1 MNIITIL
8 FYILVLA
15 ILVYIA
21 IFKRSVIRQEYT
33 GPIDVSLTNVNAFIR
48 REFLFQL
55 INWLNSG
62 VNVKNMST
70 IDHTS
75 VVISELKNPEILKT
89 KMTTITSVIVGNM
102 SKRMLAE
109 FHSVYNNMTGEEI
122 PTIVTYV
129 SRQVMFY
136 IRKVNV
142 DVSTMFNENKDKPVD
157 DLLKLYILG
166 IESEIYNLNQI
177 QTVTGGS
184 STETT
189 SAEKEKQND

>member
-8 FYILVLA
+8 FYIFILIILA
-15 ILVYIA
+15 YIA
-21 IFKRSVIRQEYT
+21 IFKRNIVRQEYT
-33 GPIDVSLTNVNAFIR
+33 GQIDVSLVNLNVFIR

-75 VVISELKNPEILKT
+75 VVISELKDPEILKT

-102 SKRMLAE
+102 SKRLLAE

-142 DVSTMFNENKDKPVD
+142 DISTMFNVNKDKPVD

-166 IESEIYNLNQI
+166 IENEIYNLNQI

-184 STETT
+184 SSETT
-189 SAEKEKQND
+189 SAEKENRND

>member
-142 DVSTMFNENKDKPVD
+142 DISTMFNENKDKPVD

>member
-8 FYILVLA
+8 FYIFILIILA
-15 ILVYIA
+15 YIA
-21 IFKRSVIRQEYT
+21 IFKRNIVRQEYT
-33 GPIDVSLTNVNAFIR
+33 GQIDVSLVNLNVFIR

-75 VVISELKNPEILKT
+75 VVISELKDPEILKT

-102 SKRMLAE
+102 SKRLLAE

-142 DVSTMFNENKDKPVD
+142 DISTMFNENKDKPVD

-166 IESEIYNLNQI
+166 IENEIYNLNQI

-184 STETT
+184 SSETT
-189 SAEKEKQND
+189 SAEKENRND

>member
-8 FYILVLA
+8 FYIFVLA

-21 IFKRSVIRQEYT
+21 IFKRNTVRHEYT
-33 GPIDVSLTNVNAFIR
+33 GNLDVSLTNINAFIR

-75 VVISELKNPEILKT
+75 VVISELKNPEVLKT

-102 SKRMLAE
+102 SNRLLAE
-109 FHSVYNNMTGEEI
+109 FHAVYNNMTGEEI
-122 PTIVTYV
+122 PTIVSYV

-142 DVSTMFNENKDKPVD
+142 DISTMFNENKDKPVD

-177 QTVTGGS
+177 ETVTGGS

-189 SAEKEKQND
+189 SAEKGEPK